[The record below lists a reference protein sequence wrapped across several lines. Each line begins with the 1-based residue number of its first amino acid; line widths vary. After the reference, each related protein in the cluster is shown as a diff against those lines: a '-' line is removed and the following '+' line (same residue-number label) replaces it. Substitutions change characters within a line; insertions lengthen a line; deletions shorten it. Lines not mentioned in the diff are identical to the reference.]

1 MQHYDEEN
9 LKKLQNLLEN
19 RLTKEDFIKGF
30 EQVINLVLKVQKD
43 QSEAISRLE
52 ETYKMMT
59 EKMRGDNSTSLSDM
73 KTMMAKHF
81 DNYASK
87 HSKMIDVQMGGKF
100 KEIDY
105 KVANIKPIKGDKGDT
120 IFVEPKADEITKAI
134 SPTIE
139 QFRKEWEAK
148 VQQVL
153 ASRGGVRGLGGAS
166 VIVPRPLKGISTDS
180 TPAITGAI
188 NGSNKEFVLPKA
200 PVANG
205 LALFLNGVRQ
215 RVGSSNDFTLSG
227 KVITFITAPLTGDVL
242 ICDIDH

>member
-43 QSEAISRLE
+43 QSGAISHLE
-52 ETYKMMT
+52 ETYKIML
-59 EKMRGDNSTSLSDM
+59 EKIRSDNTARLSEI
-73 KTMMAKHF
+73 KTLTTKHF
-81 DNYASK
+81 NEYILK
-87 HSKMIDVQMGGKF
+87 NTNLIDTKIGGKF

-120 IFVEPKADEITKAI
+120 VFVEPKAEEINKALN
-134 SPTIE
+134 PTIE

-148 VQQVL
+148 VQQAL
-153 ASRGGVRGLGGAS
+153 ASRGGVRGLGGGS
-166 VIVPRPLKGISTDS
+166 VINPRPLKGISTDTS
-180 TPAITGAI
+180 PAITGTI
-188 NGSNKEFVLPKA
+188 NGTNKDFVLPKA
-200 PVANG
+200 PVVNG

-215 RVGSSNDFTLSG
+215 RIGAGNDFVLTG
-227 KVITFITAPLTGDVL
+227 KTISFNTAPLSGDVIL
-242 ICDIDH
+242 VDLDF